1 MKEEEKEEEE
11 KKKEEEKDE
20 EKEEEKEVEEGRR
33 RSKRRRMGTG
43 ELFCWN
49 SQELEGGEFEAFF
62 KVHKTLSWSL
72 SEIYCARCRK
82 VANMACNETML

>member
-1 MKEEEKEEEE
+1 MREFLLITGRAVSDKSTEEGTVGGGEGRWGWEVVKEEEKEEEE
-11 KKKEEEKDE
+11 KKKEE

-49 SQELEGGEFEAFF
+49 SQELE
-62 KVHKTLSWSL
+62 
-72 SEIYCARCRK
+72 C
-82 VANMACNETML
+82 

>member
-1 MKEEEKEEEE
+1 MVIKVCQGSTKALRNHLQAHHKNEFADMVKEEEEEEE
-11 KKKEEEKDE
+11 KKE

-49 SQELEGGEFEAFF
+49 SQELE
-62 KVHKTLSWSL
+62 
-72 SEIYCARCRK
+72 C
-82 VANMACNETML
+82 